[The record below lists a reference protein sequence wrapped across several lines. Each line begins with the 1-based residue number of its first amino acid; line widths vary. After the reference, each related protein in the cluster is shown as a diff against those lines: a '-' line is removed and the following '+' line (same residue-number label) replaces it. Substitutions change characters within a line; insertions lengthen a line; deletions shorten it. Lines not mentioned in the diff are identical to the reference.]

1 MSSSPETTWLQER
14 KLSYNKIG
22 QPLNGLLNLILL
34 FVVGEIFWYVL
45 FSPNGVFQLY
55 TPNVGQAFVIT
66 CLMVVHWLND
76 VCDFSVVSRPWLR
89 DKPVLVKGTI
99 MSAGII
105 LLALVIMLVFYN
117 QIIGLFGPIFFSG
130 DGLMSTEGLGQYA
143 QTARENAYYAQIMM
157 NTCIIFFCILI
168 VTGWGHGLWQGCSKF
183 TASVSI
189 IILGTLLAII
199 AFSMLYYPHIA
210 YQFYPAQTFMAA
222 EPWWTEI
229 AMTQSSLF
237 HFGWMVPALVLLY
250 WINMLWEGAPFNK
263 INNMWVRG
271 LATMVFVVV
280 AGIFIEFAANHIMD
294 LYWGVEAYEGGN
306 TVEQPAW
313 RWNHVSELAM
323 MMAFCGAVLFRY
335 FDNWPKG
342 IPSLACRAII
352 RTIIAI
358 LGGLFVAG
366 LYWEYGPTF
375 LGTVYGLGQE
385 NDTSN
390 CWTIMMIVLL
400 NLHMLCFD
408 GYPLRKLEK

>member
-143 QTARENAYYAQIMM
+143 QTARENA
-157 NTCIIFFCILI
+157 
-168 VTGWGHGLWQGCSKF
+168 
-183 TASVSI
+183 
-189 IILGTLLAII
+189 
-199 AFSMLYYPHIA
+199 
-210 YQFYPAQTFMAA
+210 
-222 EPWWTEI
+222 
-229 AMTQSSLF
+229 
-237 HFGWMVPALVLLY
+237 
-250 WINMLWEGAPFNK
+250 
-263 INNMWVRG
+263 
-271 LATMVFVVV
+271 
-280 AGIFIEFAANHIMD
+280 
-294 LYWGVEAYEGGN
+294 
-306 TVEQPAW
+306 
-313 RWNHVSELAM
+313 
-323 MMAFCGAVLFRY
+323 
-335 FDNWPKG
+335 
-342 IPSLACRAII
+342 
-352 RTIIAI
+352 
-358 LGGLFVAG
+358 
-366 LYWEYGPTF
+366 
-375 LGTVYGLGQE
+375 
-385 NDTSN
+385 
-390 CWTIMMIVLL
+390 
-400 NLHMLCFD
+400 
-408 GYPLRKLEK
+408 